1 MRIKGYIA
9 LVIIVFFCFG
19 VNAQVGYRYWYK
31 DKDRDGYGNPN
42 DKVWASYPITGY
54 TYRAGDCNDNDYNIF
69 PRTFYIDA
77 DGDGF
82 GNSELSIVRCTS
94 NMPPDGYANNND
106 DYNDSTANITNI
118 APKWFYRDADGDGFG
133 NGSVKVYY
141 SNQPTGYVTNSSDCN
156 DNNRAI
162 HPNTIWF
169 KDQDGD
175 GYGDINHKSR
185 SCTKPSGYVSN
196 NSDYNDSTANITNI
210 APKWFYRDADG
221 DGFGNGSVKVY
232 YSNQPTGYVTN
243 SSDCNDNDRAIHPNT
258 IWFKDQDGDGWGD
271 ASNVKTQCTTP
282 TGYVSSS
289 GDQCPKL
296 AGKENGCPPLGK
308 QAGLTDE
315 NYIYTITPQESVTQK
330 GQLLSKKHLASV
342 TYYDGLGR
350 PKQTVAVGVTPSGK
364 DLVSHVGYDAFG
376 RQHRDYLPVPAS
388 GSKGS
393 FRDDAEA
400 QTLSY
405 YNHPAFDNTQNPYT
419 ERIYEASPLN
429 RVLEVG
435 APGNKWK
442 ANPDSDADRTIKTD
456 YDANGWDDL
465 VRWFEVGF
473 EAGNTQKPVLRDK
486 GVYPAGQL
494 YKNTTKDENWRH
506 YTYSQD
512 SNKTETY
519 TNKQGQVIL
528 KRAFSNRAWH
538 DTYYVYD
545 DYGNLTFVIP
555 PEVQTYASV
564 WQQGDYK
571 YVSLRD
577 YDGLFTTPM
586 NDNARV
592 YGAAYMNSWNKSVS
606 LYYSS
611 YYLDN
616 LTPKNG
622 SHFNLSELGVD
633 LPSGQMNGYMGYRT
647 AADGQWQWKHTTAY
661 LFANRVSIS
670 SMPTEPVTQ
679 IYFSFY
685 KVIGE
690 LRNDKP
696 LLKDQLESMMYHY
709 RYDHRNRLVEK
720 KIPGKEWEY
729 IAYDTQ
735 DRPVLTAD
743 AEMRKANQALKTE
756 YDAFDRV
763 TKTGLVTGVYGGAH
777 KYFKASINK
786 PIATLYTQNFYDR
799 YSFDRQSLNLPSSA
813 VTGTLTQGLQT
824 GNRKAV
830 LSNLYP
836 ERVEGYIT
844 TLLGYDQKGR
854 LIYSGTHNPAT
865 DVVTQQTHTLDF
877 VGRTL
882 KTTTVETKN
891 GNTLTKVDDF
901 AYDHAGRLIDHDLTL
916 NGQQEDLVH
925 NTYDELGQLAQ
936 KTVGGGLQTID
947 YDYNIRGW
955 LRHINNP
962 DALGDDLF
970 GFELDYGW
978 LYNGNI
984 QNTYW
989 KTANDGIKRRYYY
1002 YYDGLNRLNSATH
1015 YAPGSYWGS
1024 YRTWYTYDRNG
1035 NIKRLNRRGAQNVG
1049 IDNLTYAYNGNQL
1062 LAVTDNLRIKDGF
1075 NDGNTNGFDY
1085 IYDANGNLTQDKNKG
1100 ITMRYNHL
1108 NLPTL
1113 ISQGAHYRG
1122 LRYIYDATGV
1132 KHKKV
1137 YAGQHVPQQT
1147 TEYTPTAVYKNNA
1160 LEMVFTP
1167 EGYAQPKTNGF
1178 DFVYQYKDHL
1188 GNNRLSYADSNGNG
1202 KIDTP
1207 HNNGTTLWEET
1218 FEDKSKANGDWDGSG
1233 NSWGWPITDI
1243 ESNKAHS
1250 GTKSGMLQNTT
1261 SSHVIAA
1268 HSNEWPAVNNSK
1280 PALYRYSGWVYID
1293 SNTSYAS
1300 IYFFMK
1306 EEGENAY
1313 YTKFDCVHTN
1323 TKEKWMYLEKVVTVP
1338 ENIKSLNLRLDVV
1351 GTNGSKGWW
1360 DDLKIE
1366 QLDMSQNEIVSET
1379 NYYPFGLAHKGYNE
1393 VQTSTNK
1400 GEDYKFNGKEI
1411 NDEFDLGWYDFGA
1424 RPYMP
1429 DINRTPTIDPLAED
1443 PTQIDKSPY
1452 AMFWNNPIS
1461 NIDPTGMIPVYA
1473 LDKQSREN
1481 IRNQLRP
1488 EDRKYVQF
1496 NSDGKLNADKL
1507 CMANSDSGNLINLI
1521 TLAESETTYTFSS
1534 TKVAV
1539 SLGSEGKTISSSMEK
1554 SNLGHLKGLTT
1565 VPERMRNSKSTA
1577 ISTDENV
1584 NIFVSSELKGVEAA
1598 KTTAHE
1604 TVHAVLFD
1612 SKSKGGNINPE
1623 HKYNL
1628 TGQDKDGTLIF
1639 SETNILLKRMID
1651 DRENEVINNNK

>member
-1 MRIKGYIA
+1 MKA
-9 LVIIVFFCFG
+9 LLPFLIFLISYTVVAQREVRRVDDDLKDIEDFEPVF
-19 VNAQVGYRYWYK
+19 VSYR
-31 DKDRDGYGNPN
+31 
-42 DKVWASYPITGY
+42 
-54 TYRAGDCNDNDYNIF
+54 
-69 PRTFYIDA
+69 DA
-77 DGDGF
+77 DGDGLGNPRQHKVTDHIPSGYVRNRDDCDDTNRYIGRARTFYADADRDGHGNPNRKRISCTQPSGYVSNSADCDDTKAKMNGSTAWYFDRDHDGWGSKEIAYF
-82 GNSELSIVRCTS
+82 GCYLNEQDIIRKLIEQEKSTSKQEFDFNFYHDDASIAELLNVVS
-94 NMPPDGYANNND
+94 NND
-106 DYNDSTANITNI
+106 DYNDSTRYITNI
-118 APKWFYRDADGDGFG
+118 PPKWFFRDADGDGFG

-141 SNQPTGYVTNSSDCN
+141 SNQPSGYVTNSLDCN

-162 HPNTIWF
+162 HPNTIW
-169 KDQDGD
+169 
-175 GYGDINHKSR
+175 Y
-185 SCTKPSGYVSN
+185 
-196 NSDYNDSTANITNI
+196 
-210 APKWFYRDADG
+210 
-221 DGFGNGSVKVY
+221 
-232 YSNQPTGYVTN
+232 
-243 SSDCNDNDRAIHPNT
+243 
-258 IWFKDQDGDGWGD
+258 KDQDGDGWGD
-271 ASNVKTQCTTP
+271 AASTRRACSIFQ
-282 TGYVSSS
+282 GYVRKS

-364 DLVSHVGYDAFG
+364 DLVSHIGYDEFG
-376 RQHRDYLPVPAS
+376 RQDKDWLPVPAS

-465 VRWFEVGF
+465 VRWFEVDF

-528 KRAFSNRAWH
+528 KRAFSNRSWH

-571 YVSLRD
+571 YVSLSN
-577 YDGLFTTPM
+577 YDGLFTTPI
-586 NDNARV
+586 NNEAYK
-592 YGAAYMNSWNKSVS
+592 YGAAYLSSWDKSIR
-606 LYYSS
+606 LYYGV
-611 YYLDN
+611 YN
-616 LTPKNG
+616 LSGHTVKNG
-622 SHFNLSELGVD
+622 SHFD
-633 LPSGQMNGYMGYRT
+633 LPKMGVPLPSARLSGYAYY
-647 AADGQWQWKHTTAY
+647 TTAEGERHARSITGY
-661 LFANRVSIS
+661 LMQNRITIS
-670 SMPTEPVTQ
+670 GFPTEPLKHIRFNLLAV
-679 IYFSFY
+679 
-685 KVIGE
+685 VGE
-690 LRNDKP
+690 IRLDRHIDNFKN
-696 LLKDQLESMMYHY
+696 QLQTMMYHY

-799 YSFDRQSLNLPSSA
+799 YSFDRQSLNLPRSA
-813 VTGTLTQGLQT
+813 VTGTQTQGLQT
-824 GNRKAV
+824 GSRVRV
-830 LSNLYP
+830 LNTEP
-836 ERVEGYIT
+836 AEVYIT
-844 TLLGYDQKGR
+844 TLLGYDKKGR
-854 LIYSGTHNPAT
+854 LIYSGTHNPAIDAT
-865 DVVTQQTHTLDF
+865 TQQTHTLDF

-970 GFELDYGW
+970 GFELDYGN

-1002 YYDGLNRLNSATH
+1002 YYDGLNRLNGATY
-1015 YAPGSYWGS
+1015 YAPGTWGA
-1024 YRTWYTYDRNG
+1024 YRTWYNYDRNG
-1035 NIKRLNRRGAQNVG
+1035 NIKRLSRRGAQNVG
-1049 IDNLTYAYNGNQL
+1049 IDYLTYAYNGNQL
-1062 LAVTDNLRIKDGF
+1062 LAVTDSYNHSEGF
-1075 NDGNTNGFDY
+1075 DDGNTNGFDY

-1108 NLPTL
+1108 NLPVFTQVKHDGHL
-1113 ISQGAHYRG
+1113 KYTYDALGNKLEKEVYTYGGYGAAIDRTFYVGSSVYTQKAFGGRGAH
-1122 LRYIYDATGV
+1122 TKPV
-1132 KHKKV
+1132 K
-1137 YAGQHVPQQT
+1137 
-1147 TEYTPTAVYKNNA
+1147 
-1160 LEMVFTP
+1160 LEFIHTP
-1167 EGYAQPKTNGF
+1167 EGYAQPTAGGF

-1188 GNNRLSYADSNGNG
+1188 GNNRLSYTKDTNG
-1202 KIDTP
+1202 KP
-1207 HNNGTTLWEET
+1207 
-1218 FEDKSKANGDWDGSG
+1218 K
-1233 NSWGWPITDI
+1233 
-1243 ESNKAHS
+1243 
-1250 GTKSGMLQNTT
+1250 
-1261 SSHVIAA
+1261 
-1268 HSNEWPAVNNSK
+1268 
-1280 PALYRYSGWVYID
+1280 
-1293 SNTSYAS
+1293 
-1300 IYFFMK
+1300 
-1306 EEGENAY
+1306 
-1313 YTKFDCVHTN
+1313 
-1323 TKEKWMYLEKVVTVP
+1323 
-1338 ENIKSLNLRLDVV
+1338 
-1351 GTNGSKGWW
+1351 
-1360 DDLKIE
+1360 
-1366 QLDMSQNEIVSET
+1366 IVSET

-1393 VQTSTNK
+1393 RFNVAKNN
-1400 GEDYKFNGKEI
+1400 YKTFQDQEWT
-1411 NDEFDLGWYDFGA
+1411 EDLGLNWYEFAFRQYDPAIGRFTAIDPIADSYPHNGTYNFSENRVTDGIELEGLEYVSRIHIMDGNNHLA
-1424 RPYMP
+1424 TM
-1429 DINRTPTIDPLAED
+1429 DINYYQMSEE
-1443 PTQIDKSPY
+1443 QIKAAGGTY
-1452 AMFWNNPIS
+1452 Q
-1461 NIDPTGMIPVYA
+1461 G
-1473 LDKQSREN
+1473 LD
-1481 IRNQLRP
+1481 
-1488 EDRKYVQF
+1488 
-1496 NSDGKLNADKL
+1496 NA
-1507 CMANSDSGNLINLI
+1507 ASYGP
-1521 TLAESETTYTFSS
+1521 
-1534 TKVAV
+1534 
-1539 SLGSEGKTISSSMEK
+1539 EGKGVKHTYI
-1554 SNLGHLKGLTT
+1554 
-1565 VPERMRNSKSTA
+1565 NS
-1577 ISTDENV
+1577 
-1584 NIFVSSELKGVEAA
+1584 
-1598 KTTAHE
+1598 
-1604 TVHAVLFD
+1604 D
-1612 SKSKGGNINPE
+1612 SKSKYNGTTWDYRDDSTRHGLYSGAGAITDWAGNDDFSFQPIDLADAIAKEHDRDYANVASLNYKGFVEDTRTLTADILMVNRVNSVLTSSAPLARQYGLETPFRGGFSGEMYRALGGQSLFIGALANYKGWKSNRMQSLGLSPDKPQDMAKVSIMG
-1623 HKYNL
+1623 
-1628 TGQDKDGTLIF
+1628 TGTFLRYSANGGVGRAAIIRAAE
-1639 SETNILLKRMID
+1639 SKRL
-1651 DRENEVINNNK
+1651 ENR